1 MVRRD
6 KIRLWSVIL
15 FVVVAIAI
23 IWFQERLN
31 LRLNLGLDLKGGAHI
46 VLQAIG
52 TEDNPA
58 TEDSIDRLL
67 AVIRNRVDQYGVAE
81 PLIQKSGIDRVI
93 VDLPG
98 IQDPQAALEL
108 IGKTANLEFRAVLE
122 ASEAPPPAPQ
132 RQNYETDAQFE
143 MYQERWRTAVA
154 FSENAKEEFEKRVAD
169 IPGGIVSAADPAN
182 ERTGT
187 SRYYLLGPA
196 LVGGRDLID
205 ARPEYDGL
213 GRIGVSL
220 KFNSEGSLLFDTA
233 TMNNI
238 GKQIAIVLD
247 EVTVSAPVVQERIS
261 GGEAR
266 ITGSFSSEEANRL
279 GIMLRAGALP
289 VAVEIAEN
297 RSIGPSLGADSVK
310 SGVEAGI
317 AGAVMVLIFMFVFY
331 LLRGFAAN
339 IALAIAMLFIFA
351 GMVLFRATLTLPG
364 IAGIVLTLGMA
375 VDGNILI
382 YERIK
387 EEAKTGKTPVAAL
400 DAGFRKALVTI
411 LDANITTLI
420 AGIVLFY
427 FGSGP
432 VKGFGVT
439 LSIGLVASTFCNVVV
454 TRSILQL
461 LTKNKPLAKP
471 ATVKR

>member
-6 KIRLWSVIL
+6 KIRLWSVL
-15 FVVVAIAI
+15 VVLVVAIVLI
-23 IWFQERLN
+23 LLQERLN

-46 VLQAIG
+46 VLQTVG

-58 TEDSIDRLL
+58 TEDSIERLL

-81 PLIQKSGIDRVI
+81 PIIQRSGTDRVI

-108 IGKTANLEFRAVLE
+108 IGKTANLEFREVIE

-132 RQNYETDAQFE
+132 RRNYDSDAQFE

-154 FSENAKEEFEKRVAD
+154 LTENAKEEYEKRLD
-169 IPGGIVSAADPAN
+169 DYPGGIVSAADSTN
-182 ERTGT
+182 ERSRT
-187 SRYYLLGPA
+187 SSYYLLGPS
-196 LVGGRDLID
+196 LVSGRDLID
-205 ARPEYDGL
+205 ARAEYDGL
-213 GRIGVSL
+213 GRIVVSL
-220 KFNSEGSLLFDTA
+220 KFNADGALLFDTA
-233 TMNNI
+233 TRDNI
-238 GKQIAIVLD
+238 GKRIAIVLD
-247 EVTVSAPVVQERIS
+247 DVTVSAPVVQERIS
-261 GGEAR
+261 GGEAQ
-266 ITGSFSSEEANRL
+266 ITGTFSTDEANRL
-279 GIMLRAGALP
+279 AIMLRAGALP
-289 VAVEIAEN
+289 IAVEIAEN
-297 RSIGPSLGADSVK
+297 RSIGPSLGADSIK
-310 SGVEAGI
+310 SGIEAGI
-317 AGAVMVLIFMFVFY
+317 AGAVMVFVFMFLFYLMRGIAANLALAVAMLLIFTGM
-331 LLRGFAAN
+331 
-339 IALAIAMLFIFA
+339 ILF
-351 GMVLFRATLTLPG
+351 GATLTLPG

-420 AGIVLFY
+420 AGLVLFY

-461 LTKNKPLAKP
+461 ITKNKPSAKP
-471 ATVKR
+471 VAVKR